1 MNKRK
6 LGAAVLLLALGL
18 GPVQTSQNY
27 NLKLNNLAYAQDTG
41 EESLEE
47 QVENHYNEITSR
59 KVYKIATDEE
69 ISDLNHSYGLAK
81 QNISELSAAP
91 DNTSWIDRFL
101 DSDFESLGS
110 SVVSNMDSRTSVRK
124 EVATL
129 ENVKDKVKLDEADLN
144 LINNNINVM
153 QEYVSDRNSRDYRLS
168 KEPNNSL
175 VEKLARK
182 YDFDIDSVQPSEK
195 QLSEIEYKGGYP
207 DDVPEEVLSM
217 DTSVEEYI
225 LMANPLII
233 EADSFLNSEYIL
245 EHDSDLVKK
254 YSQAKDELE
263 SAVETKSENIGSAI
277 ENIKTVRKELGL
289 DGASD
294 VPPEPDE
301 PENPVSKEDIEESK
315 KNVGENKK
323 NLSSILK
330 VIDNSYLSNGKE
342 GENLAEIFNKAS
354 DNLESVLS
362 SDEINPSEFLKAIE
376 NYKKAFENITK
387 YIDNNYSNKSVKEL
401 KEYAEKKKKEA
412 DGLFT
417 EENLKKVSNDDK
429 AYIDNYKQNKEKLEK
444 LLKEENVDKDKLVSA
459 IIDFEASTID
469 LKKAISGDIDKKH
482 NELVKEYEE
491 VKKSDTYKDASE
503 GKKKAYDDAL
513 KEFKDKKYKTEEEL
527 EAAKAKMEEA
537 KNALSVKVTTEE
549 EKEIES
555 VIEKHG
561 DFIKSDEY
569 LRATAELQKAYDDAY
584 DAIKADKTK
593 ENLDKVKKAK
603 TDISDYYSKFNAEIE
618 SLEKYIDQAKTD
630 SLTEDSLKKLKKE
643 YKEKLEEIKSDN
655 SKTIDDIKE
664 LKEEFDAKLNPK
676 EPEKDSPK
684 AKEDAKKTTKKVVT
698 SSKKSNGKVRTGVD
712 AILPVVGG
720 VAIVAAIG
728 LIFTRRKNK

>member
-1 MNKRK
+1 MMNKRR

-330 VIDNSYLSNGKE
+330 VIDNIYLSNGKE
-342 GENLAEIFNKAS
+342 VENLAEIFNKAS

-482 NELVKEYEE
+482 KELVKGY
-491 VKKSDTYKDASE
+491 
-503 GKKKAYDDAL
+503 
-513 KEFKDKKYKTEEEL
+513 
-527 EAAKAKMEEA
+527 EEA
-537 KNALSVKVTTEE
+537 KNALSVKITTEE

-584 DAIKADKTK
+584 DTLKADKTK

-603 TDISDYYSKFNAEIE
+603 TDITDYYSKFNSEIE

-630 SLTEDSLKKLKKE
+630 SLTEKSLKELKEE
-643 YKEKLEEIKSDN
+643 YKEKLEEFKSDN
-655 SKTIDDIKE
+655 SKTIDDINE

-676 EPEKDSPK
+676 EPEKDSLK
-684 AKEDAKKTTKKVVT
+684 YKEDAKKKTTKKVVT

-720 VAIVAAIG
+720 VAVVAAIA
-728 LIFTRRKNK
+728 LIFTRKKNK